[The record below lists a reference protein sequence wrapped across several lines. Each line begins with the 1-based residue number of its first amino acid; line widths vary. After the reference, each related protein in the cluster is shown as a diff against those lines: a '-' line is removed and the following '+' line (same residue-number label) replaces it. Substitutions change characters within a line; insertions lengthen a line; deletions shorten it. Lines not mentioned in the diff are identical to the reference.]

1 MNCSIAQG
9 WCARNIKKGRDYR
22 TSAILMTCYLHLC
35 HWHVIWDHK
44 LHCMVYIFSINY
56 TIIWLV
62 RQCIQK
68 EWCMQNIIILKC
80 QHVRIACGHF
90 DIILSTLLNILLI
103 ICQTVMDMYRFQLYI
118 SRNMNDLSVS
128 KNLVATL

>member
-1 MNCSIAQG
+1 
-9 WCARNIKKGRDYR
+9 
-22 TSAILMTCYLHLC
+22 
-35 HWHVIWDHK
+35 
-44 LHCMVYIFSINY
+44 
-56 TIIWLV
+56 
-62 RQCIQK
+62 
-68 EWCMQNIIILKC
+68 MQNIIILKC

-128 KNLVATL
+128 KNPVATL

>member
-1 MNCSIAQG
+1 
-9 WCARNIKKGRDYR
+9 
-22 TSAILMTCYLHLC
+22 
-35 HWHVIWDHK
+35 
-44 LHCMVYIFSINY
+44 
-56 TIIWLV
+56 
-62 RQCIQK
+62 
-68 EWCMQNIIILKC
+68 MQNIIILKC

>member
-1 MNCSIAQG
+1 
-9 WCARNIKKGRDYR
+9 
-22 TSAILMTCYLHLC
+22 
-35 HWHVIWDHK
+35 
-44 LHCMVYIFSINY
+44 
-56 TIIWLV
+56 
-62 RQCIQK
+62 
-68 EWCMQNIIILKC
+68 MQNIIILKC

-103 ICQTVMDMYRFQLYI
+103 ICQTVVDMHRFQLYI

>member
-1 MNCSIAQG
+1 
-9 WCARNIKKGRDYR
+9 
-22 TSAILMTCYLHLC
+22 
-35 HWHVIWDHK
+35 
-44 LHCMVYIFSINY
+44 
-56 TIIWLV
+56 
-62 RQCIQK
+62 
-68 EWCMQNIIILKC
+68 MQNIIILKC

-128 KNLVATL
+128 KNLVATLQLNINDTY